1 MMDPGQLQVKQSQRG
16 LFRQILVASSL
27 LGSVS
32 FPELSGS
39 HPWSI
44 LGVLLQ
50 ARACIWLSVHRAKP
64 LPQPLTS
71 AGQRE

>member
-1 MMDPGQLQVKQSQRG
+1 MMDPGQLQVNHSQRG
-16 LFRQILVASSL
+16 LFRQNLGAQSL

-39 HPWSI
+39 HPWSTP
-44 LGVLLQ
+44 GVLLQ
-50 ARACIWLSVHRAKP
+50 VRACIWP
-64 LPQPLTS
+64 FLPS